1 MRQARE
7 LNPIPIG
14 IIGTVVIALLTLA
27 ALNLRALPFVDSAT
41 GYRALVTETAGLSV
55 GDPVQVAGV
64 TVGSVREVHI
74 EGATVA
80 ITFGVDDA
88 IEMGEQTR
96 ADIATATVL
105 GTKLLR
111 VTPAGEGRLDKG
123 ATIPLERTSSP
134 YQLTN
139 ALGDLTDTAREID
152 SGQLSDSMREL
163 AGVLRETPEDLSAAL
178 DGVTRLSQTVAS
190 RDESLR
196 ELLEHAENA
205 TGALA
210 QRSEQVEALLV
221 DGDAVLVE
229 LIRRAA
235 AIESLSTQ
243 IGTLSQQ
250 LTGLVADNR
259 DQLSPALAHLESVL
273 AMLNANRDDIAG
285 AIERLGPYVTELG
298 EAVAS
303 GPYFNSYIQNLLPG
317 QLIEPFV
324 RAALGEEA
332 PK

>member
-14 IIGTVVIALLTLA
+14 IIGTVLIALLTLA
-27 ALNLRALPFVDSAT
+27 ALNLRSLPFVDGAT
-41 GYRALVTETAGLSV
+41 GYRALVTETAGLRV

-64 TVGSVREVHI
+64 TVGSVRDVRI

-80 ITFGVDDA
+80 ISFGVDGDIA
-88 IEMGEQTR
+88 LGELTR

-111 VTPAGEGRLDKG
+111 VAPAGDGRLGQG
-123 ATIPLERTSSP
+123 ATIPLDRTSSP
-134 YQLTN
+134 YQLTD

-163 AGVLRETPEDLSAAL
+163 AGVLRETPEDLHAAL
-178 DGVTRLSQTVAS
+178 DGVTRLSETIAT

-196 ELLEHAENA
+196 ELLAHAEHA
-205 TGALA
+205 TGALS
-210 QRSEQVEALLV
+210 QRSDQVAALLE

-235 AIESLSTQ
+235 AVESLSTQ
-243 IGTLSQQ
+243 IGALSRQ
-250 LTGLVADNR
+250 LTGVVADNR
-259 DQLSPALAHLESVL
+259 DQLAPALARLESVT

-332 PK
+332 PR